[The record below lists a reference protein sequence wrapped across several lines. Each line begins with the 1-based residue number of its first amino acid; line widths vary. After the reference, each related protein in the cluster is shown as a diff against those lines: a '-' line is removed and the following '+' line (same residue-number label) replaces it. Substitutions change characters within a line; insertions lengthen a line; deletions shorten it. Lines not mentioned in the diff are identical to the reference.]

1 MPDFIDNTTEDLGK
15 EHALAMRINSE
26 KVKQIPVGEEGE
38 CARCGEH
45 SLRLVKDTCARCR
58 DKFKLP

>member
-1 MPDFIDNTTEDLGK
+1 MPDFIDNTTDDMEK
-15 EHALAMRINSE
+15 ELALAMRVIRENIKRIS
-26 KVKQIPVGEEGE
+26 VGVEGE

-45 SLRLVKDTCARCR
+45 SLRLVGGVCAVCR